1 MMQPMDNPA
10 WRHMIEVDLQGR
22 DIHDPQ
28 VLGAMS
34 RVRREEFVDP
44 QHQTLAYGDFA
55 LPIALGQTISQ
66 PYIVALMT
74 QLVRPRPTDRALDVG
89 CGSGYQA
96 AILAELVDH
105 VYAVELREPLV
116 LSARQRLQKLGYKN
130 ITLRHADGSCGW
142 SDHQPYDVIV
152 VGAAPQQVPPPLLEQ
167 LAPGGRLAIPV
178 GQFHQQL
185 LLIEKT
191 AAGELSQRVIASV
204 RFVPLISSQELV
216 DGKSLMKETVYDHPL
231 EEKPLNEKPIIT

>member
-1 MMQPMDNPA
+1 MDNLA

-34 RVRREEFVDP
+34 RVCREEFVDP
-44 QHQTLAYGDFA
+44 QQRSLAYGNFA

-74 QLVRPRPTDRALDVG
+74 QLVRLKPTDRALDVG
-89 CGSGYQA
+89 CGTGYQA
-96 AILAELVDH
+96 AVLAELVDH

-116 LSARQRLQKLGYKN
+116 QTARQRLQKLGYKN

-142 SDHQPYDVIV
+142 DEYQPYDVIV
-152 VGAAPQQVPPPLLEQ
+152 VGAAPQQVPLPLLEQ

-178 GQFHQQL
+178 GNLQQQL

-191 AAGELSQRVIASV
+191 ATGELSERVIASV
-204 RFVPLISSQELV
+204 RFVPLISPTSFDPGL
-216 DGKSLMKETVYDHPL
+216 P
-231 EEKPLNEKPIIT
+231 

>member
-1 MMQPMDNPA
+1 
-10 WRHMIEVDLQGR
+10 MIEVDLQGR

-44 QHQTLAYGDFA
+44 QQRLLAYGDFA
-55 LPIALGQTISQ
+55 LPISLGQTISQ

-74 QLVRPRPTDRALDVG
+74 QLVRPQRTDRALDVG

-116 LSARQRLQKLGYKN
+116 FSARQRLQKLGYKN
-130 ITLRHADGSCGW
+130 ITLRQADGSYGW
-142 SDHQPYDVIV
+142 DEHQPYDVIV
-152 VGAAPQQVPPPLLEQ
+152 VGAAPKQIPRPLLEQ

-178 GQFHQQL
+178 GHYTQQL

-191 AAGELSQRVIASV
+191 ITGELSQRVIASV
-204 RFVPLISSQELV
+204 RFVPLISAQELAEGQSRSNENV
-216 DGKSLMKETVYDHPL
+216 A
-231 EEKPLNEKPIIT
+231 EKPLGGSPTIT